1 LNDWTRESARDL
13 AEREEVARA
22 REASW
27 SVNEEAGI
35 GLREDLEMAAVVGA
49 MFEDP
54 GLFWVFGVGYYRL
67 DDRKRF
73 SRWQRS

>member
-1 LNDWTRESARDL
+1 LGLDLNDWTRESARDL

-49 MFEDP
+49 MFEDL
-54 GLFWVFGVGYYRL
+54 GRSFLWFWGWVL
-67 DDRKRF
+67 
-73 SRWQRS
+73 